1 MKVSQYY
8 EKEISN
14 RPYKYQTKQNIV
26 RCLKKLDLWD
36 IPLALAYNNKFRQKD
51 LQMDIIAE
59 LRAEVKELRDRVDHL
74 QGELDSCKTDFYE
87 LMEKHLGIIKD

>member
-1 MKVSQYY
+1 MDDLLQVA
-8 EKEISN
+8 ISLIMGGAG
-14 RPYKYQTKQNIV
+14 YKF
-26 RCLKKLDLWD
+26 
-36 IPLALAYNNKFRQKD
+36 LALAYNNKFRQKD